1 MTIGSHVLRLFLS
14 FFFFFFFP
22 SISFPFVRVI
32 ARVFTGLGVT

>member
-14 FFFFFFFP
+14 FFFFFFP